1 MPLEMTASASHTLA
15 PAREAEGAVSACVR
29 GNQYRGVRVDVKAGE
44 VQLLGVL
51 AQGGASTVYRGLFA
65 GAHVAVKKPRLATV
79 TDMDR
84 YHTELRLLR

>member
-1 MPLEMTASASHTLA
+1 MAASASHTLA
-15 PAREAEGAVSACVR
+15 PAREAEGAVTKCVR
-29 GNQYRGVRVDVKAGE
+29 GTEYWGVRVDVRSAE

-51 AQGGASTVYRGLFA
+51 AEGGASTVYRGLFA